1 MTHDPIPQRL
11 SDAERD
17 AAAAMLREHF
27 EAGRLDATEFDER
40 LSGAL
45 GARIA
50 SDFDALFS
58 DLPEPRP
65 TSSAAPGF
73 PPSRPPAQPWAAASG
88 SLPATRP
95 DAGAPAPSGGTDWV
109 GVARGAIWPVAIVA
123 AIIFSNWGLFIAI
136 AIIGS
141 IILGQIANN
150 QRKPPPY
157 LNK

>member
-1 MTHDPIPQRL
+1 MTHDPVPQRL

-27 EAGRLDATEFDER
+27 ESGRLDAGEFDER
-40 LSGAL
+40 LSAAL

-50 SDFDALFS
+50 SDLDPLFT

-65 TSSAAPGF
+65 GQTT
-73 PPSRPPAQPWAAASG
+73 
-88 SLPATRP
+88 LPARRPSVGSPFLTQKP
-95 DAGAPAPSGGTDWV
+95 DAAVPAPSGGTDWV

-123 AIIFSNWGLFIAI
+123 AIILGNWGLFIAI

-157 LNK
+157 LGR